1 MKYRKPDYYD
11 TFVCIADRCP
21 ATCCQGWQI
30 AIDDETLKA
39 YWNLQGSFANRLK
52 NSVDWEYGVFC
63 QYQGKCELLN
73 ERNLCDLYE
82 NLGEAYLCD
91 ACREYPRHV
100 EEFEN
105 VREYSLSLSCPEAA
119 RILLTQEGRAQFI
132 EWETEEEEQFEEGF
146 DSQLYGVL
154 LQARQIMCDILM
166 SHRQPFAVSMEL
178 VQMLAENLQ
187 GLLDEGQLALADT
200 VLGRFQPMEEQEQ
213 KEAARRARIRRSRR
227 WDTCGEELKLL
238 RTLPHTDPTWM
249 EILDWMEN
257 ERERLGRD
265 GWEALHGALESGRGC
280 GNGMPADRM
289 QWEEKAARLAVSFL
303 YTYFCGAVYDGQM
316 AAACRFAVFCAD
328 WILELAAAQWQRQG
342 RKERPDVVT
351 AAWRF
356 SREMEHR
363 DENRE
368 ALQEYLEKRGRKV

>member
-1 MKYRKPDYYD
+1 
-11 TFVCIADRCP
+11 
-21 ATCCQGWQI
+21 
-30 AIDDETLKA
+30 
-39 YWNLQGSFANRLK
+39 
-52 NSVDWEYGVFC
+52 
-63 QYQGKCELLN
+63 
-73 ERNLCDLYE
+73 
-82 NLGEAYLCD
+82 
-91 ACREYPRHV
+91 
-100 EEFEN
+100 
-105 VREYSLSLSCPEAA
+105 
-119 RILLTQEGRAQFI
+119 
-132 EWETEEEEQFEEGF
+132 
-146 DSQLYGVL
+146 
-154 LQARQIMCDILM
+154 MCDILM
-166 SHRQPFAVSMEL
+166 SHRQPFAVSM
-178 VQMLAENLQ
+178 NWCRCWRKSQ

-249 EILDWMEN
+249 EIWIGWKMS
-257 ERERLGRD
+257 GR
-265 GWEALHGALESGRGC
+265 GWDEMAGRPCMGVGICRGC

-356 SREMEHR
+356 SRENGAS